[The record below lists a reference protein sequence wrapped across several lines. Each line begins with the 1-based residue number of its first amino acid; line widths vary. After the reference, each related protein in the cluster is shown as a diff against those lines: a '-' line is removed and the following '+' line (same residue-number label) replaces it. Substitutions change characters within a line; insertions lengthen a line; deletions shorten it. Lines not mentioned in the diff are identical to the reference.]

1 MKRLI
6 GIILVLAGLAV
17 APSWSAEQAPDE
29 LVRVTSQDVITL
41 IKQEQ
46 INAGGQKKLM
56 ELVEAKILP
65 HFDFTRMTRLA
76 VGKNWRSATP
86 EQQQSL
92 VREFRTLLVR
102 TYSSALENYKDQ
114 QIQVKPLKMDPSAN
128 DVTVKTQVLQPGA
141 QPVDIDYAMQKT
153 PQGWKVFD
161 VIVAGASL
169 VTNYRSTFDQ
179 QIAESGIDGLIK
191 SLADKNRQ
199 LEQEQPPKRSS

>member
-6 GIILVLAGLAV
+6 GLVFLLAGLTVTPA
-17 APSWSAEQAPDE
+17 WSADVAPDE
-29 LVRVTSQDVITL
+29 LVRVTAQDVITL

-46 INAGGQKKLM
+46 INVGGQKKLV
-56 ELVEAKILP
+56 ELVEAKVLP

-86 EQQQSL
+86 EQQQGL

-114 QIQVKPLKMDPSAN
+114 QIQVKPLKLDPSAN
-128 DVTVKTQVLQPGA
+128 EVTVKTQVLQSGA
-141 QPVDIDYAMQKT
+141 QPVEIDYAMEKT
-153 PQGWKVFD
+153 PEGWKVFD

-169 VTNYRSTFDQ
+169 VTNYRSTFNQ

-191 SLADKNRQ
+191 SLAEKNRQ
-199 LEQEQPPKRSS
+199 LEQGQPPKRAS